1 MSEISTLMDH
11 MQKPRT
17 DVRQL
22 KEDMNMDSKP
32 KTRMNEIRALS
43 ADELNAVSGGAHKE
57 MFNFTVAGMKI
68 SGGYDDK
75 TGGYSTLVE
84 YGSSAIWQGKF

>member
-1 MSEISTLMDH
+1 MSEIYTLMDQ

-22 KEDMNMDSKP
+22 KENMNMDSKLNAGL
-32 KTRMNEIRALS
+32 NEVRALS

-57 MFNFTVAGMKI
+57 AFNFTVAGMKI

-75 TGGYSTLVE
+75 TGGYSTIVE
-84 YGSSAIWQGKF
+84 YGSNTIWQGKF